1 MSAPTIKRAA
11 ASRIEADSAA
21 LVQLS
26 AHGGSGIGPTIADTC
41 QGRQGECGHGDRCA
55 WRLPAYPCRCAW
67 TWVMSPAVD
76 RYMDGYSPY
85 QRSMPRTSCFCS
97 EIAPGGQA
105 LVQTWHVLQN
115 SSLPKRSGAIATK
128 GMSVVTPARRTPA
141 PNFLLMMEPCFQS
154 SSIPEAPPSLT
165 STQTR
170 AHPG

>member
-1 MSAPTIKRAA
+1 MTCVEEVQMSAPTIKRAA

-85 QRSMPRTSCFCS
+85 QRSMPRASMRTKPWPGRPGCMPLPSTPYVRDT
-97 EIAPGGQA
+97 AP
-105 LVQTWHVLQN
+105 
-115 SSLPKRSGAIATK
+115 
-128 GMSVVTPARRTPA
+128 VVSMR
-141 PNFLLMMEPCFQS
+141 
-154 SSIPEAPPSLT
+154 
-165 STQTR
+165 
-170 AHPG
+170 